1 MLNRCIHTTLAAHTE
16 EQRHL
21 LKTHQITA
29 RKLESEDRS
38 KDAKAGHICSSLSAM
53 LGVERALE
61 ARLHPGQTLASLD
74 DLHLFGLNPTHT
86 SSPICTTPSSRS
98 GPSPSCNTLFF
109 VKNKYLRNY
118 LLNYIIMYVAFMP
131 PHILFCD
138 DCVLLNFIL

>member
-29 RKLESEDRS
+29 RKLESDYRS

-53 LGVERALE
+53 LGAERALE

-74 DLHLFGLNPTHT
+74 DLHLSGLNPTHT
-86 SSPICTTPSSRS
+86 SSLICATPSSRS

-109 VKNKYLRNY
+109 CKEQPQKLFIKLYH
-118 LLNYIIMYVAFMP
+118 YVCCIHAAAY
-131 PHILFCD
+131 
-138 DCVLLNFIL
+138 FIL